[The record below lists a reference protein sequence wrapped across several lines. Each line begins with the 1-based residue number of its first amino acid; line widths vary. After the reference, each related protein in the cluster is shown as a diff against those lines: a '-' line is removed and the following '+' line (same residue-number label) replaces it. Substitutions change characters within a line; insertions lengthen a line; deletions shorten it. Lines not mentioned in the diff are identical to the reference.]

1 MFNLSIDARELIKV
15 GEVYDQI
22 GKQTPL
28 ALSRAL
34 NWTGN
39 KARTAAGRKLAE
51 QTGLRY
57 GKVRAE
63 IRTYP
68 SKPHDLEYSIGVSG
82 RAIPLAEFNA
92 RQTRAGVSAA
102 PWATRRVF
110 PHTFIV
116 DRLGGQVFVREGKE
130 RLPIRKL
137 WGPALPKE
145 LVKDEVPK
153 AWEEVAKRDFPG
165 RVLHEVER
173 LFQQQ
178 KSSQP

>member
-1 MFNLSIDARELIKV
+1 DWPASIRAHVWSPGVCLLSCCVVAPGRRVLPSARVMQAPFAKASGVLRVQASHSLKRLNGKAIMFNLSIDARELIKV

-68 SKPHDLEYSIGVSG
+68 AKPSDLEYSIGVSG

-116 DRLGGQVFVREGKE
+116 R
-130 RLPIRKL
+130 
-137 WGPALPKE
+137 
-145 LVKDEVPK
+145 
-153 AWEEVAKRDFPG
+153 
-165 RVLHEVER
+165 
-173 LFQQQ
+173 
-178 KSSQP
+178 

>member
-1 MFNLSIDARELIKV
+1 MMNVSVDARQLIDV
-15 GEVYDQI
+15 AGVYDQV

-39 KARTAAGRKLAE
+39 KARTAASRKLAE

-57 GKVRAE
+57 AKVRAE
-63 IRTYP
+63 LRTFPARP
-68 SKPHDLEYSIGVSG
+68 SDLEYSIGVSG
-82 RAIPLAEFNA
+82 RHIGLSEFGA
-92 RQTRAGVSAA
+92 RQQKAGVSAQ
-102 PWATRRVF
+102 PWGKRRVF

-116 DRLGGQVFVREGKE
+116 GNLGGQVFVREGKS

-137 WGPALPKE
+137 WGPALPNE

-153 AWEEVAKRDFPG
+153 AWDEVARTDFPG

-173 LFQQQ
+173 LFPQ
-178 KSSQP
+178 KAPQTP

>member
-1 MFNLSIDARELIKV
+1 MFNLSIDARELIQV
-15 GEVYDQI
+15 GDVYDQI

-34 NWTGN
+34 NWVGN
-39 KARTAAGRKLAE
+39 KARTAAGRALAE

-68 SKPHDLEYSIGVSG
+68 SRPTDLEYSIGVSG
-82 RAIPLAEFNA
+82 RPLGLKDFGA
-92 RQTRAGVSAA
+92 RQVRAGVSAA

-116 DRLGGQVFVREGKE
+116 DKLGGQVFVRESKK

-153 AWEEVAKRDFPG
+153 AWDEVAKRDFPG

-173 LFQQQ
+173 LFQQP
-178 KSSQP
+178 KSQS